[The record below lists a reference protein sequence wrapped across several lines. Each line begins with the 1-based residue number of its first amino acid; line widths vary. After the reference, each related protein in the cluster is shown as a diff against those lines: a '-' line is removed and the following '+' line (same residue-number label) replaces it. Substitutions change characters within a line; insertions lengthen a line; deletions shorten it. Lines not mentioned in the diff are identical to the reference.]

1 MKKMILAIFTALVLT
16 TSLQASELLDLIN
29 KERSLRKL
37 PQLKEKNELVCAA
50 TGHALDIGAR
60 KACTHTGR
68 NGSSPGARI
77 AACGYRPMGWGEIV
91 ACGQRS
97 PREAVSAW
105 IKSPPHNAIMFSR
118 NYTYFGGSMS
128 QSYWV
133 VVFSK

>member
-1 MKKMILAIFTALVLT
+1 MLKLILCLMIFLG
-16 TSLQASELLDLIN
+16 TSLQASELLDTIN
-29 KERSLRKL
+29 KERKARGLS
-37 PQLKEKNELVCAA
+37 QLKERNELVCAA

-68 NGSSPGARI
+68 NGTNPGARI
-77 AACGYRPMGWGEIV
+77 AACSYRPMGWGEIV

-97 PREAVSAW
+97 AREAVTAW
-105 IKSPPHNAIMFSR
+105 IKSPGHNAIMFSR
-118 NYTYFGGSMS
+118 NYTYFGGAMS